1 MTSGLERG
9 QLKIGQERRR
19 KEYCMSTRWSS
30 IPGNKKT
37 TPKLQNDISLITK
50 LSKSQSM
57 KILLREG
64 EEMTDSGDS
73 TVIAGVKLDSDVC
86 RPPSRRRLV
95 RPFEFQMLNEAT
107 FVNMCR
113 NEGQPRPRN
122 FDGLLA
128 KHPGLPS
135 GLQRRTNCQRSVEPA
150 RGPRPTT
157 LRNGFNHLFSHNI
170 SLLFSSRFCDNLSS
184 PLSPSPS
191 VLPSLDNGEFW
202 LPPQFLLDD
211 DTVHMEKYSANNLK
225 NWSAKDLFG
234 YPETEYGKS
243 LIPYEFP
250 YGFGSLGFSSDLS
263 SPVESVV
270 GSTETESDEEDYLA
284 GLSRQMSHFTLE
296 DDLKRNDLPCGTEKT
311 KGWVLSGS
319 PQSTLCAVGSRC
331 GCGQRSIRGSPNGSS
346 PPATWDLLYKAA
358 GEVERMRMNNEK
370 GCCFNSQSR
379 GVSGPPRKSNPNPNC
394 GVSLYQ
400 QQQSLA
406 YQKLQASQLGRQ
418 VMQQQQQQSVWGGQ
432 SNIKG
437 TGVLFPQMP
446 QQTHPVVQNRGRNIT
461 SVCRGPLGLSASAWP
476 PLQNVTQQQ
485 HQLQQKNNHGVSG
498 MRAVFLGNPG
508 GKRECAGTGV
518 FLPRQIGTR
527 TESRK
532 KQGCSTVLLPAKVV
546 QALNLNLEGMG
557 AQAQF
562 QPRFHGS
569 FTTDSDTAA
578 ARPRNRDT
586 LSHQKHRN
594 GRPQPVMNNEVS
606 LPSEW
611 TY

>member
-1 MTSGLERG
+1 MAE
-9 QLKIGQERRR
+9 
-19 KEYCMSTRWSS
+19 
-30 IPGNKKT
+30 
-37 TPKLQNDISLITK
+37 
-50 LSKSQSM
+50 
-57 KILLREG
+57 
-64 EEMTDSGDS
+64 
-73 TVIAGVKLDSDVC
+73 
-86 RPPSRRRLV
+86 
-95 RPFEFQMLNEAT
+95 
-107 FVNMCR
+107 
-113 NEGQPRPRN
+113 
-122 FDGLLA
+122 
-128 KHPGLPS
+128 
-135 GLQRRTNCQRSVEPA
+135 
-150 RGPRPTT
+150 
-157 LRNGFNHLFSHNI
+157 
-170 SLLFSSRFCDNLSS
+170 
-184 PLSPSPS
+184 
-191 VLPSLDNGEFW
+191 SLDNGEFW

-225 NWSAKDLFG
+225 NLSGKDVFG

-250 YGFGSLGFSSDLS
+250 YGFGSFGFSSNLS

-296 DDLKRNDLPCGTEKT
+296 DDFKRNDLPCGTEKT

-331 GCGQRSIRGSPNGSS
+331 GCEQGSSRGSPNGSS
-346 PPATWDLLYKAA
+346 PPATRDLLFEAA
-358 GEVERMRMNNEK
+358 GEVHQENP
-370 GCCFNSQSR
+370 FQSLLR
-379 GVSGPPRKSNPNPNC
+379 RKTPNC
-394 GVSLYQ
+394 DVSLYQ

-406 YQKLQASQLGRQ
+406 YQKLQASQ
-418 VMQQQQQQSVWGGQ
+418 VMQQQQQQQQQQQSVWGGQ

-446 QQTHPVVQNRGRNIT
+446 QQTHPGVQNRGRNIT
-461 SVCRGPLGLSASAWP
+461 SVGRGPLGLSASAWP
-476 PLQNVTQQQ
+476 PLQNITQPQPQ
-485 HQLQQKNNHGVSG
+485 PQLQQQNSHGVSG

-562 QPRFHGS
+562 QPRFNAS

-578 ARPRNRDT
+578 ARPRNRNT
-586 LSHQKHRN
+586 LSRQKQHRN
-594 GRPQPVMNNEVS
+594 GRPQSVMNNEVS